1 MQPLWTG
8 ELPQRSLEEV
18 LQTKAENSQWS
29 KSLRK
34 QLTAL
39 VDNRLAKRISQDE
52 YELDRQQHNQDTAEC
67 KRRHVL
73 LDDELN
79 HRDKPWLAGARE

>member
-8 ELPQRSLEEV
+8 DLPQRSLEEV
-18 LQTKAENSQWS
+18 LQSKAENSEWS
-29 KSLRK
+29 KTLRK

-67 KRRHVL
+67 KRRQIL
-73 LDDELN
+73 LDNELAC
-79 HRDKPWLAGARE
+79 RDKPWLVGARG